1 MKDSCYSYIE
11 RFDKDHYRVI
21 IVSVSEDG
29 RERTRTKLFRS
40 IIEATKYKELYDVGS
55 SYNKERP

>member
-1 MKDSCYSYIE
+1 MRDSCYSYIE
-11 RFDKDHYRVI
+11 RFDKDNYRVI

-40 IIEATKYKELYDVGS
+40 IIEATKYKELYDVGT
-55 SYNKERP
+55 SYDKERP

>member
-11 RFDKDHYRVI
+11 RFDKDNYRVI

-55 SYNKERP
+55 SYNEERP

>member
-11 RFDKDHYRVI
+11 RFDKDNYRVI

-40 IIEATKYKELYDVGS
+40 IIEVTKYKELYDVGS

>member
-11 RFDKDHYRVI
+11 RFDKDNYRVI

-40 IIEATKYKELYDVGS
+40 IIEVTKYKELYDVGS
-55 SYNKERP
+55 SYNKERA